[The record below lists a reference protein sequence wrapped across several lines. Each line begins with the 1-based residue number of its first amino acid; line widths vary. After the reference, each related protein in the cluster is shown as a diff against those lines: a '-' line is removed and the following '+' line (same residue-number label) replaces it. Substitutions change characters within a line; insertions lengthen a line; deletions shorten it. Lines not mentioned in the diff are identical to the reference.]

1 MHTII
6 FCFFY
11 VTYKS
16 FRSSHFRQPL
26 SNFFF
31 FFFVDYPW
39 NTASTSKPQCNIRIF
54 APKIPFIS
62 SLWMTKKTSVYVCVR
77 EGEVDYYIV
86 TFKGKKVNRPIFIFF
101 FQKAFNPKFSS
112 IKNLTPLSK
121 NSPSSFTST
130 PLYNLKPLK
139 PLPLYGFLDEGQSST
154 CRKGEHTIFFQN
166 LNQLCSFTA
175 DYHYLEN

>member
-1 MHTII
+1 
-6 FCFFY
+6 
-11 VTYKS
+11 
-16 FRSSHFRQPL
+16 
-26 SNFFF
+26 
-31 FFFVDYPW
+31 
-39 NTASTSKPQCNIRIF
+39 
-54 APKIPFIS
+54 
-62 SLWMTKKTSVYVCVR
+62 MTKKTSVYVCVR

-139 PLPLYGFLDEGQSST
+139 PLPLYEFLDGGSIFHMQKEGT
-154 CRKGEHTIFFQN
+154 YYIFSN
-166 LNQLCSFTA
+166 LKSVMLFYRQLLLFGK
-175 DYHYLEN
+175 LEKPNDFLDIKEEAK